1 MKLPAIRSEVMDKV
15 QDPSYDK
22 ETVDR
27 YINRALAYTAGLI
40 DLPELK
46 GFATVSTVL
55 GQAYASLSGVEAGF
69 SGVLRKVKDS
79 DKDPVE
85 IYPSL
90 DLLFNDYD
98 MDEEGDVEAVA
109 LEGSVLWYQK
119 IPVAAET
126 LTCLLFR
133 NPLPLS
139 ETNPETTVIPEH
151 LQHKLLVE
159 GVAYFIYDEIEDGI
173 EEPKTNTTFYFAHSF
188 SETSRESGITKLREW
203 VSKTRVN
210 HISSVWRY

>member
-1 MKLPAIRSEVMDKV
+1 MKLSAIRSEVMDKI

-22 ETVDR
+22 DTVDKF
-27 YINRALAYTAGLI
+27 INRALAYTAGQI

-55 GQAYASLSGVEAGF
+55 GQAYASLSGVSDGF
-69 SGVLRKVKDS
+69 SGILRKVKDS
-79 DKDPVE
+79 NKEPVE

-90 DLLFNDYD
+90 DLLFDDYD
-98 MDEEGDVEAVA
+98 MDKEGAVEAVA

-119 IPVAAET
+119 IPTAVET

-139 ETNPETTVIPEH
+139 ESNSETTVIPEQ

-159 GVAYFIYDEIEDGI
+159 GAVYFIYDEIEDGI

-188 SETSRESGITKLREW
+188 SDMSRESGITKLREW
-203 VSKTRVN
+203 VARTRPN

>member
-1 MKLPAIRSEVMDKV
+1 MKLSAIRSEVMEKI

-22 ETVDR
+22 DTVDKF
-27 YINRALAYTAGLI
+27 INRALAYTAGQI

-55 GQAYASLSGVEAGF
+55 GQAYASLSGVSDGF
-69 SGVLRKVKDS
+69 SGILRKVKDS
-79 DKDPVE
+79 NKEPVE

-98 MDEEGDVEAVA
+98 MDKEGAVEAVA

-119 IPVAAET
+119 IPATVET

-139 ETNPETTVIPEH
+139 EANAETTIIPEQ
-151 LQHKLLVE
+151 L
-159 GVAYFIYDEIEDGI
+159 
-173 EEPKTNTTFYFAHSF
+173 
-188 SETSRESGITKLREW
+188 
-203 VSKTRVN
+203 
-210 HISSVWRY
+210 HISCS